1 VQSLHIRERLES
13 MFDFEKGK
21 VRFIRGGKYPQS
33 NSVLI
38 DDNIRT
44 IIDPACNEEKLLS
57 IHRERPIDVV
67 INSHGHEDHFLYNFL
82 FPDAQLWVHKLD
94 AGVFM
99 DMGAFMDQFYRP
111 DEIDE
116 KSTAAWTQFLTEV
129 VRYKPKEPDRLLED
143 EEILDFGQTRV
154 KVLHTPGHTA
164 GHLAFHFLDE
174 RVIFFADLDLVKFGP
189 YYGDIGSSIDDTI
202 KSLQRLAK
210 IDADVYLVSHGKEGI
225 LDGDPAYIQHYIDV
239 INQREEKLVSF
250 LASGPKTIPEITA
263 HGIIYGGHKLADGAW
278 DLSMSEKSMMQKHL
292 ERLERIGHVKKENDT
307 YVLSRG

>member
-1 VQSLHIRERLES
+1 

-57 IHRERPIDVV
+57 IHRDRPIEVV
-67 INSHGHEDHFLYNFL
+67 INSHGHEDHILYNSL

-94 AGVFM
+94 AGVFRDM
-99 DMGAFMDQFYRP
+99 DVFIHQFFPP
-111 DEIDE
+111 DEMDE
-116 KSTAAWTQFLTEV
+116 KTTAA
-129 VRYKPKEPDRLLED
+129 
-143 EEILDFGQTRV
+143 ILDFGQTRV
-154 KVLHTPGHTA
+154 QVLHTPGHTA
-164 GHLAFHFLDE
+164 GHLSFHFLDE
-174 RVIFFADLDLVKFGP
+174 SVIFFADLDLVKFGP
-189 YYGDIGSSIDDTI
+189 FYGDNASSIDNTI

-225 LDGDPAYIQHYIDV
+225 LDGDPAHIQRYIDV
-239 INQREEKLVSF
+239 IYQREEKLLTF
-250 LASGPKTIPEITA
+250 LASGPKTLQEITA
-263 HGIIYGGHKLADGAW
+263 HGIIYGGHRLENGAW

-292 ERLERIGHVKKENDT
+292 ERLERIGSVKKENGT
-307 YVLSRG
+307 YKLSGQ